1 MHHFVLPVCLFVCL
15 LMLLLQEAGQRSQG
29 ARALFLMEN
38 ASAAQEQREVV
49 AGVRQ
54 TQMSFEWSDGT
65 GESDFN
71 QLLGKRVRIIGLTGR
86 PELNGCLGAYA
97 LHIHTACTKLRV
109 HSLLRRVERTLH
121 VPASSILALVL
132 RWPSSPCIAGTV
144 AECIVSS
151 CQLYRGNYTTA
162 YQVQAEFIAGMRRRA
177 GPVSCWC
184 SMSKA
189 AGQPTWLG
197 LGLGL
202 GLG

>member
-1 MHHFVLPVCLFVCL
+1 
-15 LMLLLQEAGQRSQG
+15 MLAG
-29 ARALFLMEN
+29 EDE
-38 ASAAQEQREVV
+38 EQREEV

-54 TQMSFEWSDGT
+54 THMLFEWSDGT

-97 LHIHTACTKLRV
+97 PHLYTACIKLRV
-109 HSLLRRVERTLH
+109 HSLLRRAKRTLFSAFSTLPWYAAALTMYSWH
-121 VPASSILALVL
+121 GGPSPRAS
-132 RWPSSPCIAGTV
+132 
-144 AECIVSS
+144 
-151 CQLYRGNYTTA
+151 LYQGNYSTA
-162 YQVQAEFIAGMRRRA
+162 YQVQAECIAGTRRRA